1 MRAYAIDQFGEQ
13 GSVRELPDPSPA
25 HDSVLIRV
33 QAASVNVFDGF
44 VATGGM
50 KDYAEHRFPLVPG
63 VDAAGTVVETGADGS
78 EFKPGDEVMAT
89 SFTKP
94 YYGGGTFA
102 ELVEVPAKAV
112 ARRPSNLSVA
122 EASALPLTGLTAL
135 AAVDALDPQPG
146 QQLVVIGATGGV
158 GGYFTQLAAQRG
170 ARLIALVRPETADY
184 ARQLGATD
192 VIDRT
197 AGDPADELRA
207 MSPGGVDAIADFS
220 GDADLIDRLSR
231 LLRPGGRLTTTG
243 ARLDADAFA
252 ARGISVV
259 NANEVKPE
267 RLAELTSLVERGSLR
282 APTIRTLP
290 LESAADAIAE
300 VSQRH
305 NRGKVVLT
313 VG

>member
-1 MRAYAIDQFGEQ
+1 VRAYAIQQFGES
-13 GSVRELPDPSPA
+13 GSVHELPDPSPTV
-25 HDSVLIRV
+25 DSVLIRV
-33 QAASVNVFDGF
+33 EAASVNVFDGF
-44 VATGGM
+44 LAMGGM

-63 VDAAGTVVETGADGS
+63 MDAAGTVVRSGAGTS
-78 EFKPGDEVMAT
+78 EFKPGDEVIAT

-102 ELVEVPAKAV
+102 ELVDVPVTAV

-122 EASALPLTGLTAL
+122 EAAALPLTGLTAL
-135 AAVDALDPQPG
+135 AAIDALDPQPG

-170 ARLIALVRPETADY
+170 ARLIALARPETADY

-197 AGDPADELRA
+197 AGDPADQLRA
-207 MSPGGVDAIADFS
+207 MSPGGLDAIADFS
-220 GDADLIDRLSR
+220 GDADLIDRLST
-231 LLRPGGRLTTTG
+231 LLKPGGKLTTTG
-243 ARLDADAFA
+243 TRLDADPFA
-252 ARGISVV
+252 ARGVSVV
-259 NANEVKPE
+259 NSNQVKPE
-267 RLAELTSLVERGSLR
+267 RLVELTSLVESGSLR
-282 APTIRTLP
+282 APTIQTLP
-290 LESAADAIAE
+290 LDRAADAIAE